1 MPFCLTDEEKKITS
15 RPRYT
20 HIYAFLSVLV
30 CLCAFP
36 CLAVYNVRAYV
47 YVRLNVYKYKI
58 MLISVNS
65 FGYVE
70 IVSYLCNVIKN
81 KALLILIYTIMNKQV
96 SNESV
101 SKSVR
106 MASLRNADQESKTLS
121 GTIKVVKTFWRSG
134 YKEAFSG
141 LVSAADIM
149 GVNAPAI
156 LAKCLKDDK
165 GQACTHSR
173 KAEKNPDGSLLLDSN
188 GKRIY
193 VDVYTPVTKWTP
205 RKLLLSLIQ
214 EADGK

>member
-1 MPFCLTDEEKKITS
+1 MTKKI
-15 RPRYT
+15 
-20 HIYAFLSVLV
+20 
-30 CLCAFP
+30 
-36 CLAVYNVRAYV
+36 
-47 YVRLNVYKYKI
+47 
-58 MLISVNS
+58 
-65 FGYVE
+65 
-70 IVSYLCNVIKN
+70 
-81 KALLILIYTIMNKQV
+81 

-134 YKEAFSG
+134 YKEAFAG

-173 KAEKNPDGSLLLDSN
+173 KAEKNTDGSLLLDSN

>member
-1 MPFCLTDEEKKITS
+1 MT
-15 RPRYT
+15 
-20 HIYAFLSVLV
+20 
-30 CLCAFP
+30 
-36 CLAVYNVRAYV
+36 
-47 YVRLNVYKYKI
+47 
-58 MLISVNS
+58 
-65 FGYVE
+65 
-70 IVSYLCNVIKN
+70 
-81 KALLILIYTIMNKQV
+81 KQV

-156 LAKCLKDDK
+156 LAKCLKDDN
-165 GQACTHSR
+165 GQACTHAR

-205 RKLLLSLIQ
+205 RKLLLSIMQ
-214 EADGK
+214 EANGK